1 MYCDKHNGKEY
12 ECVYMK
18 YIWKERMCVY
28 IYITESLCYTVEI
41 NTLQIK
47 YTSIKKFFLKSNAG
61 KFLKFQ
67 SLQEKLQ
74 WT

>member
-47 YTSIKKFFLKSNAG
+47 YTSI
-61 KFLKFQ
+61 
-67 SLQEKLQ
+67 
-74 WT
+74 